1 MMAMGPQHYAASE
14 KWEALPSRRGPTQPS
29 SRICQGA
36 LSPAGVST
44 LFSHRR
50 ISVRKFCELRAR
62 LVPAPHDAIQHF
74 VPAPRPQCQQVI
86 GVVGAVSR
94 GRDIRDGRFHYDL
107 LFRIDAVG
115 TEYVSHP
122 KPVGFALRLV
132 DQTHRLSKLLFT
144 AHPPGEFLGSVLVSN
159 FDLIFVYV
167 VVPHLFLTFP
177 VREQIGRA

>member
-1 MMAMGPQHYAASE
+1 MMAMGPRRCAALR
-14 KWEALPSRRGPTQPS
+14 KWEALPSRRSPTLPG
-29 SRICQGA
+29 SRICRGA
-36 LSPAGVST
+36 QSPAGVLT

-94 GRDIRDGRFHYDL
+94 GRDIGNGRFHYDL

-115 TEYVSHP
+115 TENVSYP
-122 KPVGFALRLV
+122 KPVGFALCLV
-132 DQTHRLSKLLFT
+132 DRSHRLSKLLF
-144 AHPPGEFLGSVLVSN
+144 AVHPPGEFLGSVFVSRSEE
-159 FDLIFVYV
+159 
-167 VVPHLFLTFP
+167 HT
-177 VREQIGRA
+177 

>member
-86 GVVGAVSR
+86 GVVGAVSW
-94 GRDIRDGRFHYDL
+94 GRDICNGRFHYDL

-115 TEYVSHP
+115 TENVSYP
-122 KPVGFALRLV
+122 KPVGFALCLV
-132 DQTHRLSKLLFT
+132 DRSHRLSKLLF
-144 AHPPGEFLGSVLVSN
+144 AVHPPGDVLGSVFVSN
-159 FDLIFVYV
+159 LELIFITVNV
-167 VVPHLFLTFP
+167 RHLFLTFLVP
-177 VREQIGRA
+177 ERH